1 MSKTSPGDVW
11 SRKYESLRLALTHV
25 THVTQVV
32 GEFHLGELVNRFQQ
46 GSLVVK
52 MTDQD
57 ALQVNTVLYG
67 TINGVIG
74 VIASLPQPLFEYL
87 NRLQVRQDC
96 MLSEEVTI
104 LFGVR
109 HCAAGART
117 GNRALS
123 LYACMLL

>member
-1 MSKTSPGDVW
+1 M
-11 SRKYESLRLALTHV
+11 
-25 THVTQVV
+25 V

-87 NRLQVRQDC
+87 NRLQVRG
-96 MLSEEVTI
+96 TR
-104 LFGVR
+104 VR
-109 HCAAGART
+109 R
-117 GNRALS
+117 
-123 LYACMLL
+123 ACMLLGGIQGGLFKYLNQLQVRGNCVRRACMLL